1 MVHPD
6 LNSITAKLFFG
17 ESVRIRFYRK
27 LAALTRHGVSVVDS
41 VSELKGRYAK
51 QRSPLARVLTEVSAR
66 LESGNKIYEAMHGF
80 IPAEEVMLINSGV
93 NSGKLYQSLELAV
106 HLIQARMKIIS
117 SMRKALAYPALLICA
132 LITLLLVLSRYAMP
146 KFAQLSNPEQWA
158 GGAKILYRVSNFID
172 STAGTSLLI
181 GIILAFLLCLATIKV
196 WTGKIRV
203 HFDSA
208 PPWSFYRLII
218 GSLWLFT
225 LSTLMKS
232 GIQLSQA
239 INEMLSTPGTS
250 PWLKERLLAVKAQ
263 LNLGKGLGQA
273 LDDSGYQFP
282 TAEIIEDL
290 RIYSRLPNFDTQLHL
305 IAEEMLEEGIEKIKA
320 QAKFINIFCI
330 ISIVAVVSN
339 IVLAISSI
347 QQQLGQPMA
356 Y

>member
-1 MVHPD
+1 MQQPD
-6 LNSITAKLFFG
+6 LTTIIAKLFFG
-17 ESVRIRFYRK
+17 DSVRIRFYRK
-27 LAALTRHGVSVVDS
+27 LSALTRHGVSAVDS
-41 VSELKGRYAK
+41 VSELQERYAK

-66 LESGNKIYEAMHGF
+66 LDSGSKLDEAMHGF
-80 IPAEEVMLINSGV
+80 VPAEEVMLINSGV
-93 NSGKLYQSLELAV
+93 NSGKLYVALELAIR
-106 HLIQARMKIIS
+106 LIQARMKIIS
-117 SMRKALAYPALLICA
+117 SMRKALAYPILLICA
-132 LITLLLVLSRYAMP
+132 LISLLVVLSRYAMP
-146 KFAQLSNPEQWA
+146 QFAQLSNPEHWA
-158 GGAKILYRVSNFID
+158 GGARALYLVSSFID
-172 STAGTSLLI
+172 STAGTILFA
-181 GIILAFLLCLATIKV
+181 GIIVAFLLSLATIKI

-203 HFDSA
+203 RFDSI

-239 INEMLSTPGTS
+239 IKEMLSTPGTS
-250 PWLKERLLAVKAQ
+250 PWLKERLQSVKAQ

-282 TAEIIEDL
+282 TTEIIEDL
-290 RIYSRLPNFDTQLHL
+290 RIYSRLPNFDSQLHL
-305 IAEEMLEEGIEKIKA
+305 IAEEMLTEGTERIKA

-347 QQQLGQPMA
+347 QQQLGQNIT

>member
-1 MVHPD
+1 MQRPD
-6 LNSITAKLFFG
+6 PTKILAKFFFG

-27 LAALTRHGVSVVDS
+27 LSALTRHGVSAVES
-41 VSELKGRYAK
+41 VAELKERYAK
-51 QRSPLARVLTEVSAR
+51 KRSPLAIILEEVCAR
-66 LESGNKIYEAMHGF
+66 LDSGSKLHEALHGF

-93 NSGKLYQSLELAV
+93 NSAKLYESLDLAV
-106 HLIQARMKIIS
+106 TLIQARIKIIS
-117 SMRKALAYPALLICA
+117 SMRKALSYPALLICA

-146 KFAQLSNPEQWA
+146 KFAQLSNPEHWA

-172 STAGTSLLI
+172 SASGTVLFV
-181 GIILAFLLCLATIKV
+181 GIIVAFLLSLATIKV

-203 HFDSA
+203 RFDSV

-250 PWLKERLLAVKAQ
+250 PWLKERLQSVKAQ

-282 TAEIIEDL
+282 TTEIIEDL
-290 RIYSRLPNFDTQLHL
+290 RIYSRLPNFDSQLHL
-305 IAEEMLEEGIEKIKA
+305 IAEEMLAEGTEKITA
-320 QAKFINIFCI
+320 QAKCINIFCI

-347 QQQLGQPMA
+347 QQQLGQNVGF
-356 Y
+356 